1 MAQQTPEAEAMARIV
16 ADHALALKKAGFR
29 KRRHRERQLAA
40 IAATSVDLD
49 DDDLDTTEVRALTK
63 EARRANAL
71 RRSAGSSPGS
81 MTERRPPGRAHA
93 GSGARHLRYA
103 PAIGGGPPSTT
114 WLFD

>member
-1 MAQQTPEAEAMARIV
+1 MARIV
-16 ADHALALKKAGFR
+16 ADHAPALKKAGFR

-71 RRSAGSSPGS
+71 RRSAGS
-81 MTERRPPGRAHA
+81 
-93 GSGARHLRYA
+93 
-103 PAIGGGPPSTT
+103 
-114 WLFD
+114 